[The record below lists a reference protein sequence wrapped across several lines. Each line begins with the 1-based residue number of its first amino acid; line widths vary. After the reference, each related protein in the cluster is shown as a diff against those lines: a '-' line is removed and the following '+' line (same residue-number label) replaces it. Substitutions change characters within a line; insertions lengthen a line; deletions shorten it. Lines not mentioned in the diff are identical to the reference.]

1 MIEKSGPQ
9 RLQYKY
15 ELNSINYWIFDATFK
30 AHESSENLIK
40 QAPSLVRV
48 IAPVNQKK
56 FFMKKLI
63 ALFALCISIIGCSS
77 IPSIKQGQ
85 SLDEYLS
92 SIPFSGSV
100 LVARDRKILHAKGY
114 GFANIDLKTPVT
126 TETQFL
132 IGSLGKQF
140 TALAVMQ
147 LQEQGMLHLDDP
159 ISKYLED
166 FPNGSKITI
175 RNLLMHSAG
184 LPDYINDW
192 SNIKYQELSPDQLI
206 DLFKNK
212 PLRFTPGSKVE
223 YSSSG
228 YVVAGKIIEKI
239 SGLTYSEYIEKHIFL
254 PLGMRQSAY
263 GLNKNYAF
271 GYKDKRPQKIVNL
284 SIPYAAGALSS
295 SVSDLYLW
303 DQSFY
308 DLALLTPKSI
318 SSIFPS
324 DRDALGWG
332 FGMGKYKVVAGL
344 GWVIYE
350 TTYGPEY
357 SHQGKIDGYSSVIA
371 RFPNQRALIVILS
384 NEDQYDVW
392 TLKNQIAKVIFN

>member
-1 MIEKSGPQ
+1 
-9 RLQYKY
+9 
-15 ELNSINYWIFDATFK
+15 
-30 AHESSENLIK
+30 
-40 QAPSLVRV
+40 
-48 IAPVNQKK
+48 
-56 FFMKKLI
+56 MKKLI

-100 LVARDRKILHAKGY
+100 LVARDGKILHAKGY
-114 GFANIDLKTPVT
+114 GFANIDLKTPAT

-132 IGSLGKQF
+132 IGSLGKKF

-239 SGLTYSEYIEKHIFL
+239 SGLTYPEYIEKHIFL

-263 GLNKNYAF
+263 GLNKNYAV

-308 DLALLTPKSI
+308 DLALVTPKSI

-344 GWVIYE
+344 GWLIYE

-357 SHQGKIDGYSSVIA
+357 SHQGNIDGYSSVIA